1 MSAAVKVR
9 PARYG
14 GIYDALPDGEY
25 GARASW
31 RDWIVD
37 TSSGCGCEIGGF
49 TGCEPTRVY
58 AGLGHALD
66 FARAHAETHTCPSW
80 RASGERCTS
89 ACVDCGGAGWIHP
102 NRYDADAAFM
112 LAELGLAVA

>member
-9 PARYG
+9 SYTPRMAYLVTGRS
-14 GIYDALPDGEY
+14 
-25 GARASW
+25 SW

-58 AGLGHALD
+58 ADLGHALD
-66 FARAHAETHTCPSW
+66 FAREHAETHTCPSR
-80 RASGERCTS
+80 RASGERCTTFC
-89 ACVDCGGAGWIHP
+89 ADCGGRGW
-102 NRYDADAAFM
+102 
-112 LAELGLAVA
+112 VA